1 MKVLIANRGEIACR
15 VASTLRKL
23 KIPSVAIYS
32 DVDAGARHVLMCDE
46 AVGIGEPKAYLDID
60 KVLAVAA
67 ETSSTA
73 IHPGYGFLA
82 ENAEFSKRCQDAGIR
97 FIGPSPEAI
106 DAFGD
111 KGKARRLAVEND
123 VPVIPGAEACA
134 DSAEAKRLA
143 AEIGYPVL
151 LKAAAGGGGK
161 GMRQVSEAS
170 EVESAFESASRE
182 ATASFGRGDM
192 LLEKYIYPARHIE
205 VQVLGNGTDV
215 AIVGD
220 RECSL
225 QRRYQ
230 KVVEE
235 APAASI
241 SDTTREI
248 IYQASRRLLT
258 AIGYCGAATVEFLVG
273 PDGAAYFL
281 EVNTRLQVEHP
292 VTELVH
298 GIDLVAA
305 QVSLAHDGPL
315 PEIKEPRGHAIEVR
329 LNAEDPYAG
338 YLPQTGPLL
347 GLSWPQLP
355 NVRIDSGLTEG
366 RSITADYDSM
376 VAKIIVFGE
385 RREDARLQM
394 IHALEESVV
403 IGVVTNQSFLLD
415 ILERDFYISGE
426 TYTTTLGETEFP
438 SPEMPEWLE
447 DFAERHAQGSRSVQA
462 VGNLGDAF
470 SPWERLGTFRMGR

>member
-15 VASTLRKL
+15 VAATLRKRN
-23 KIPSVAIYS
+23 IPSVAIYS

-46 AVGIGEPKAYLDID
+46 AIGIGEPKAYLDID
-60 KVLAVAA
+60 KVLAAA
-67 ETSSTA
+67 KQVSATA
-73 IHPGYGFLA
+73 VHPGYGFLA
-82 ENAEFSKRCQDAGIR
+82 ENATFSQRCTDEGIR

-123 VPVIPGAEACA
+123 VPVIPGAESCSDA
-134 DSAEAKRLA
+134 AEAQKLA
-143 AEIGYPVL
+143 VEIGFPVL

-161 GMRQVSEAS
+161 GMRQVSEPG
-170 EVESAFESASRE
+170 EVETAFESASRE

-205 VQVLGNGTDV
+205 VQVLGDGKDV
-215 AIVGD
+215 VIVGD

-241 SDTTREI
+241 SAETRDV

-258 AIGYCGAATVEFLVG
+258 AVGYSGAATVEFLVG

-298 GIDLVAA
+298 GIDLVGA
-305 QVSLAHDGPL
+305 QIELAHGGAL
-315 PEIKEPRGHAIEVR
+315 PEIAEPRGHAIEVR

-347 GLSWPQLP
+347 GLQWPQLP

-366 RSITADYDSM
+366 REITADYDSM
-376 VAKIIVFGE
+376 VAKVIVWGE
-385 RREDARLQM
+385 TREDARLQM
-394 IHALEESVV
+394 VHALEESVV
-403 IGVVTNQSFLLD
+403 LGVVTNQSFLLD
-415 ILERDFYISGE
+415 ILVRPFFVDGDTF
-426 TYTTTLGETEFP
+426 TTTLGETEFL
-438 SPEMPEWLE
+438 SPELPEWLE
-447 DFAERHAQGSRSVQA
+447 GFAERQSQGSRSIQA
-462 VGNLGDAF
+462 TGGQGDAY
-470 SPWERLGTFRMGR
+470 SPWDRLGTFRMGT

>member
-32 DVDAGARHVLMCDE
+32 DVDAGAPHVSMCDQS
-46 AVGIGEPKAYLDID
+46 VNIGEPKAYLDID
-60 KVLAVAA
+60 KVLAAA
-67 ETSSTA
+67 RETSATA

-82 ENAEFSKRCQDAGIR
+82 ENAQFSKRCSEAGIC

-111 KGKARRLAVEND
+111 KGAARKLAVENT
-123 VPVIPGAEACA
+123 VPVIPGAESCA
-134 DSAEAKRLA
+134 DADEAVSLA
-143 AEIGYPVL
+143 QEIGFPVL

-161 GMRQVSEAS
+161 GMRQVSEVS
-170 EVESAFESASRE
+170 EIAHAFDSASRE
-182 ATASFGRGDM
+182 AKASFGRGDM

-205 VQVLGNGTDV
+205 VQILGDGKDV

-241 SDTTREI
+241 TDETREV
-248 IYQASRRLLT
+248 IYSASRRLLC
-258 AIGYCGAATVEFLVG
+258 AVGYCGAATVEFLVG

-305 QVSLAHDGPL
+305 QISLAHGGAL
-315 PEIKEPRGHAIEVR
+315 PEIAPVRGHAIEVR
-329 LNAEDPYAG
+329 LNAEDAYAG
-338 YLPQTGPLL
+338 YLPQTGTLV
-347 GLSWPQLP
+347 GLNWPQLP
-355 NVRIDSGLTEG
+355 NVRIDSGLLEG
-366 RSITADYDSM
+366 REISANYDSM
-376 VAKIIVFGE
+376 VAKVIVWGE
-385 RREDARLQM
+385 TREDARLQL

-403 IGVVTNQSFLLD
+403 LGVVTNQAFLLD
-415 ILERDFYISGE
+415 ILERPFFIDNDTF
-426 TYTTTLGETEFP
+426 TTTLGEHEFP
-438 SPEMPEWLE
+438 APVLPEWLE
-447 DFAERHAQGSRSVQA
+447 EFAEKAAQGTRTIQA
-462 VGNLGDAF
+462 ASGQGDTY
-470 SPWERLGTFRMGR
+470 SPWERLGTFRMGT

>member
-46 AVGIGEPKAYLDID
+46 SVGIGEPKAYLDIE

-67 ETSSTA
+67 ETSATA

-82 ENAEFSKRCQDAGIR
+82 ENAEFSKRCQEAGIR

-111 KGKARRLAVEND
+111 KGKARRLAVENE
-123 VPVIPGAEACA
+123 VPVIPGAESCA
-134 DSAEAKRLA
+134 DAAQAKSLAES
-143 AEIGYPVL
+143 IGYPVL

-161 GMRQVSEAS
+161 GMRQVSQAD

-205 VQVLGNGTDV
+205 VQVLGNGSDV
-215 AIVGD
+215 VIVGD

-241 SDTTREI
+241 TSETREV

-258 AIGYCGAATVEFLVG
+258 AIGYSGAATVEFLVG

-305 QVSLAHDGPL
+305 QISLAHGGAL
-315 PEIKEPRGHAIEVR
+315 PEIKSPRGHAIEVR

-376 VAKIIVFGE
+376 VAKVIVWGE
-385 RREDARLQM
+385 TREDARLQM
-394 IHALEESVV
+394 IHALEDSTVL
-403 IGVVTNQSFLLD
+403 GVVTNQSFLLD
-415 ILERDFYISGE
+415 ILEREFFVDGE
-426 TYTTTLGETEFP
+426 TYTTTLGENEFP
-438 SPEMPEWLE
+438 SPELPEWLE
-447 DFAERHAQGSRSVQA
+447 EFAERQAQGHRSAQA
-462 VGNLGDAF
+462 VGGQGDAY